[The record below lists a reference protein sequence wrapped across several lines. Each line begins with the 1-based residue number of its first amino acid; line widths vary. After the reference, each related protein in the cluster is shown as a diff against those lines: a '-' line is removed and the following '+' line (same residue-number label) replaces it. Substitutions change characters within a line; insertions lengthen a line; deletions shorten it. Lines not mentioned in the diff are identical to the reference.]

1 MVKKEIIKT
10 TNIIKASPNDTL
22 SMTLPHLTSSH
33 DAAFVFNKK
42 GAFLGVVN
50 PYYCLIHSSYPGTTK
65 IEHCLFHPPR
75 IIINDSLERVSQM
88 MIESKIHYLPVFDG
102 KNKFLGIMTA
112 RRVLNQ
118 IRDLPVARISISE
131 VILHKK
137 RPLVTLYDYD
147 TIAQAL
153 HLFKEY
159 KVSKLVVIDKNMK
172 LHGVLTYYDLIPY
185 LVAPG
190 VRNNRSVRA
199 GEKEQFNKMKVKNY
213 SKPTVLALQENAKV
227 SEAINLILTR
237 SIGSVIVV
245 DHESHPI
252 GIVTTRDIM
261 QLIQKGKLP
270 KRIAVSTKH
279 IERQYKTLETDLE
292 AFVRSHIAKDREVR
306 SARVRFDV
314 EKNGG
319 LFKIAVFLEPERGE
333 VRVFEREG
341 KDPVKLVKDIKQATR
356 NE

>member
-65 IEHCLFHPPR
+65 
-75 IIINDSLERVSQM
+75 
-88 MIESKIHYLPVFDG
+88 IESKIHYLPVFDG

-153 HLFKEY
+153 HLFKEH

-190 VRNNRSVRA
+190 VRNNRTARA

-213 SKPTVLALQENAKV
+213 AKPTVLALQENAKV
-227 SEAINLILTR
+227 TDAIELILTR
-237 SIGSVIVV
+237 SIV
-245 DHESHPI
+245 
-252 GIVTTRDIM
+252 
-261 QLIQKGKLP
+261 
-270 KRIAVSTKH
+270 
-279 IERQYKTLETDLE
+279 
-292 AFVRSHIAKDREVR
+292 
-306 SARVRFDV
+306 
-314 EKNGG
+314 
-319 LFKIAVFLEPERGE
+319 
-333 VRVFEREG
+333 
-341 KDPVKLVKDIKQATR
+341 
-356 NE
+356 